1 MCFKFIWHIPRDGLL
16 IIMIKMI
23 ISQIMDIDEDNKR
36 VENRRDTF

>member
-1 MCFKFIWHIPRDGLL
+1 MCFKFIWHIPRDSLL

-23 ISQIMDIDEDNKR
+23 ISQIMDIDEDKKR